1 MEPTVEAIRAK
12 CEILDNGC
20 WVWKGSNDG
29 QGQPRMRLPKSRTL
43 VNVRRVILETT
54 GQYLGNLRS
63 TTCCGTPLCV
73 NPEHI
78 MAISCSTLIQRAAK
92 RTGYAQK
99 ADRCAAISA
108 SKRKNSPLTAE
119 LVAEIRTS
127 SESTR
132 AIARRMGVCQAS
144 IQAIRRGETWKTYA
158 ITP

>member
-1 MEPTVEAIRAK
+1 MQPTVEAIRAK
-12 CEILDNGC
+12 CDILDNGC

-29 QGQPRMRLPKSRTL
+29 NGQPRMRLPKNRTL
-43 VNVRRVILETT
+43 LNVRRVILETT

-63 TTCCGTPLCV
+63 TTCCDTPLCV
-73 NPEHI
+73 NPDHI
-78 MAISCSTLIQRAAK
+78 MAVSSSTLIALAAK

-119 LVAEIRTS
+119 LVAEIRAS

-132 AIARRMGVCQAS
+132 VIAKRMGVCQAS
-144 IQAIRRGETWKTYA
+144 IQAIRSGDSWKTYA